1 MILNRLFGGPARP
14 SIAETLY
21 ASIVAQARQPALYVD
36 GGVPDT
42 LEGRFEM
49 IILHASLVM
58 RRLRDGSRTERDLAQ
73 EVFDTM
79 FVDMDR
85 SLREIG
91 VGDMSVGKKV
101 RAMAEAFYGRAG
113 AYDAALKAAD
123 DAMRNERMAAAL
135 ARNVFGTDAPDASSR
150 RLARYAVAADHS
162 LAAAGSDALLAG
174 ETAFPTLPEALLGG
188 AVSDDRES

>member
-21 ASIVAQARQPALYVD
+21 ARIVAQARQPALYVE
-36 GGVPDT
+36 GQVPDT

-49 IILHASLVM
+49 IVLHAALVM
-58 RRLRDGSRTERDLAQ
+58 RRLKDGGQAERDLAQ

-101 RAMAEAFYGRAG
+101 RSMAEAFYGRAG
-113 AYDAALKAAD
+113 AYDSALKAAD
-123 DAMRNERMAAAL
+123 QASQNERMAAAL
-135 ARNVFGTDAPDASSR
+135 ARNVFGADAPAER
-150 RLARYAVAADHS
+150 TRGLARYALAADRT
-162 LAAAGSDALLAG
+162 LTAAGTDTLLAG
-174 ETAFPTLPEALLGG
+174 EAAFPALPDALGG
-188 AVSDDRES
+188 AAADERES